1 MKILYIVPSLAN
13 RGPVIVVRNLVEV
26 MTKNGHQCKV
36 VYFDDKK
43 EIDFPCE
50 TQLIQSKHYNF
61 AGFDIVHSHGLR
73 PDIFVRRN
81 KKSSVS
87 TLYVTTLHNYA
98 FQDFRYQYNTLTSLV
113 FGSLWMLC
121 VRGFDKIVVL
131 SKDAQRYYSHF
142 LPVKKLCISYNT
154 RILDK
159 EDLEQS
165 EIDKLLSFKAND
177 ILIGVNALLTK
188 RKGIDQLIRVLPK
201 LSGYKLFIVGEGKE
215 CYNLKQLAIEQGVEE
230 RVYFAGYINNA
241 YRFLQYYDIFAIPS
255 RSEGF
260 PLSLIEAAIMH
271 KKVVASNIPIFK
283 EIFSEKE
290 VSFFDLENMDSLRDA
305 IIDATQNE
313 SMAENIYGRF
323 ENDYSPEIFYQ
334 NYLSIYHGKI

>member
-1 MKILYIVPSLAN
+1 
-13 RGPVIVVRNLVEV
+13 
-26 MTKNGHQCKV
+26 
-36 VYFDDKK
+36 
-43 EIDFPCE
+43 
-50 TQLIQSKHYNF
+50 
-61 AGFDIVHSHGLR
+61 
-73 PDIFVRRN
+73 
-81 KKSSVS
+81 
-87 TLYVTTLHNYA
+87 
-98 FQDFRYQYNTLTSLV
+98 
-113 FGSLWMLC
+113 MLC